1 MLVPMTSPDRRFE
14 PFVHLVD
21 ATDTSVLV
29 AWGGFFLEQRD
40 GTWKVV
46 DDDDLHGGRQDGHGT
61 IGAKSASYGVGVVE
75 VLGESGEVVAS
86 ATSSEVN
93 HVWVEG
99 LQPDTAYRYRVR
111 VDDEVWAD
119 GELWDW
125 QTDLGGPTPS
135 GRTYDLRF
143 RTHPAAE
150 ATVPVTFLAFGDYGV
165 GIATGESG
173 QRQQAVARTL
183 EALSKTHPVRFL
195 VSLGD
200 NIYHRGDDAE
210 TQSGD
215 EDDDWYL
222 TFYEPYRY
230 LLDHLPLYPAA
241 GNHDGADTEASDD
254 REQLADNF
262 HLDARFGP
270 RVASGRAELE
280 TGLFYALRIGGLL
293 EIVCIDTSWAEEG
306 GGHDFDREQSQR
318 WLADAMPPGGGEG
331 PFPVWRIPFC
341 HHPAYCAGPHHENMV
356 TQIEHV
362 VPFFRRA
369 GVRLV
374 LSGHE
379 HNFQH
384 GRVDGVDYVISG
396 AAGKL
401 QEEPPMRWEDGGTIS
416 WASEPHCLLVRVE
429 EDRITVTPYGVP
441 GPGGQPEPLRVR
453 APDGGEVPA
462 EFVLVR

>member
-1 MLVPMTSPDRRFE
+1 
-14 PFVHLVD
+14 
-21 ATDTSVLV
+21 
-29 AWGGFFLEQRD
+29 
-40 GTWKVV
+40 
-46 DDDDLHGGRQDGHGT
+46 
-61 IGAKSASYGVGVVE
+61 
-75 VLGESGEVVAS
+75 
-86 ATSSEVN
+86 
-93 HVWVEG
+93 
-99 LQPDTAYRYRVR
+99 
-111 VDDEVWAD
+111 
-119 GELWDW
+119 
-125 QTDLGGPTPS
+125 
-135 GRTYDLRF
+135 
-143 RTHPAAE
+143 
-150 ATVPVTFLAFGDYGV
+150 
-165 GIATGESG
+165 
-173 QRQQAVARTL
+173 
-183 EALSKTHPVRFL
+183 
-195 VSLGD
+195 
-200 NIYHRGDDAE
+200 
-210 TQSGD
+210 
-215 EDDDWYL
+215 
-222 TFYEPYRY
+222 
-230 LLDHLPLYPAA
+230 
-241 GNHDGADTEASDD
+241 
-254 REQLADNF
+254 
-262 HLDARFGP
+262 
-270 RVASGRAELE
+270 
-280 TGLFYALRIGGLL
+280 
-293 EIVCIDTSWAEEG
+293 
-306 GGHDFDREQSQR
+306 
-318 WLADAMPPGGGEG
+318 MPPGGGEG